1 MGKKEVYI
9 AEPRRTPVGAYGGV
23 FKNVPAAELGKFS
36 VMGTLEGS
44 GIDVA
49 SVDEVILGHARQAGN
64 RPNPARQV
72 VRLSGL
78 PDEVPAWTL
87 NQACASGLKSIVSAA
102 QAVMLSDSDVV
113 IAGGMESMSTTPYLL
128 MNARWGYRLGHN
140 EILDAQFWDG
150 FICPLCEQ
158 LMGETAENLVE
169 KYSITRVEQDEFAA
183 ESQQKCETAAK
194 NGKFDDEI
202 VKVELKDRKGNLT
215 IIDADEHPRNGITAE
230 DLSKLNPVFK
240 EDGIIHAGASSG
252 ITDGAA
258 SMLVLS
264 EEKVEKLGID
274 PIAKIVGYSIVGLK
288 PEHMGLG
295 PVPALKKLEQ
305 KTGVK
310 TEEID
315 LIEINEAFAAQ
326 VIACQRELNIDPL
339 KLNVNG
345 GAIALGHP
353 IGCTGARITVTLL
366 HEMRRRKVK
375 YGAATLCVSGG
386 MGIAALFE
394 RV

>member
-1 MGKKEVYI
+1 MGRNEVYI

-23 FKNVPAAELGKFS
+23 FKNVPAVELGKFS
-36 VMGTLEGS
+36 VIGTLEGS

-49 SVDEVILGHARQAGN
+49 FVDEVILGHARQAGN

-128 MNARWGYRLGHN
+128 MNARWGYRIGHN

-169 KYSITRVEQDEFAA
+169 KYGITREEQDEFAV
-183 ESQQKCETAAK
+183 ESQQQCETAAK

-202 VKVELKDRKGNLT
+202 VKIELKDRKGDLT
-215 IIDADEHPRNGITAE
+215 IVDSDEHPRNGISAE

-264 EEKVEKLGID
+264 EEKVKKLGID
-274 PIAKIVGYSIVGLK
+274 PIARIVGYSIVGLK

-375 YGAATLCVSGG
+375 YGVATLCVSGG

>member
-1 MGKKEVYI
+1 MVIYVNMGKKEVYI
-9 AEPRRTPVGAYGGV
+9 AEPLRTPVGAYGGV

-49 SVDEVILGHARQAGN
+49 SVDELILGHARQAGN

-169 KYSITRVEQDEFAA
+169 KYSITREEQP
-183 ESQQKCETAAK
+183 ETA
-194 NGKFDDEI
+194 
-202 VKVELKDRKGNLT
+202 L
-215 IIDADEHPRNGITAE
+215 
-230 DLSKLNPVFK
+230 
-240 EDGIIHAGASSG
+240 
-252 ITDGAA
+252 
-258 SMLVLS
+258 
-264 EEKVEKLGID
+264 
-274 PIAKIVGYSIVGLK
+274 
-288 PEHMGLG
+288 
-295 PVPALKKLEQ
+295 
-305 KTGVK
+305 
-310 TEEID
+310 
-315 LIEINEAFAAQ
+315 
-326 VIACQRELNIDPL
+326 
-339 KLNVNG
+339 
-345 GAIALGHP
+345 
-353 IGCTGARITVTLL
+353 
-366 HEMRRRKVK
+366 
-375 YGAATLCVSGG
+375 
-386 MGIAALFE
+386 
-394 RV
+394 

>member
-1 MGKKEVYI
+1 MGKNEVYI
-9 AEPRRTPVGAYGGV
+9 AEPLRTPVGAYGGV
-23 FKNVPAAELGKFS
+23 FKNVPVVKLGMFS
-36 VMGTLEGS
+36 VRGTLEGS
-44 GIDVA
+44 GIDID

-78 PDEVPAWTL
+78 PDKVPAWTL
-87 NQACASGLKSIVSAA
+87 NQACASGLRSIVSAA

-128 MNARWGYRLGHN
+128 MNARWGYRLGHD
-140 EILDAQFWDG
+140 EILDAQYWDG
-150 FICPLCEQ
+150 FLCPLCEQ

-169 KYSITRVEQDEFAA
+169 KYKITREEQDLFAA
-183 ESQQKCETAAK
+183 ESQQKCETATK
-194 NGKFDDEI
+194 SGNFDDEI
-202 VKVELKDRKGNLT
+202 VKVEIKDRKGDLK
-215 IIDADEHPRNGITAE
+215 IIESDEHPRKGITAE
-230 DLSKLNPVFK
+230 DLSKLKPVFK
-240 EDGIIHAGASSG
+240 DDGIIHAGASSG

-264 EEKVEKLGID
+264 EKKVKELGIE
-274 PIAKIVGYSIVGLK
+274 PFARIVGYSIVGLK

-295 PVPALKKLEQ
+295 PVPALKKLEE

-310 TEEID
+310 TDEID

-366 HEMRRRKVK
+366 HEMKRRKVK

>member
-1 MGKKEVYI
+1 MEQREVYI
-9 AEPRRTPVGAYGGV
+9 AQPLRTPVGAYGGV
-23 FKNVPAAELGKFS
+23 FKNISAVDLGKYS
-36 VMGTLEGS
+36 VMGTLKGS
-44 GIDVA
+44 GIEGD

-78 PDEVPAWTL
+78 PDEIPAWTL
-87 NQACASGLKSIVSAA
+87 NQACASGLRSVVSAA
-102 QAVMLSDSDVV
+102 QAVRLSDSDVV

-140 EILDAQFWDG
+140 EILDAQYWDG
-150 FICPLCEQ
+150 FLCPLCQQ
-158 LMGETAENLVE
+158 LMGETAENLVD
-169 KYSITRVEQDEFAA
+169 KYNITRKEQDEFAA
-183 ESQQKCETAAK
+183 ESQQKCEAAA
-194 NGKFDDEI
+194 NDGRFDDEI
-202 VKVELKDRKGNLT
+202 VKVEIKDRKGNLT
-215 IIDADEHPRNGITAE
+215 LIESDEHPRKGITAE
-230 DLSKLNPVFK
+230 SLSKLNPVFK
-240 EDGIIHAGASSG
+240 DDGIVHAGATSG

-258 SMLVLS
+258 SMLVIS
-264 EEKVEKLGID
+264 ENKVKEMGIE
-274 PIAKIVGYSIVGLK
+274 PIARMVGYSVVGLK

-295 PVPALKKLEQ
+295 PVPALKKLEE

-310 TEEID
+310 IDDID

-326 VIACQRELNIDPL
+326 VIACQRELNIDPI

-345 GAIALGHP
+345 GAVALGHP
-353 IGCTGARITVTLL
+353 IGCSGARITVTLL
-366 HEMRRRKVK
+366 HEMKRRKVK

>member
-150 FICPLCEQ
+150 FICPLCKQ

-169 KYSITRVEQDEFAA
+169 KYSITREEQDEFAA

-215 IIDADEHPRNGITAE
+215 IIDADEHPRKGITAE